1 MGAGGSSNT
10 AGANEQQKFE
20 RSLRAEGGD
29 DAKPRWSLSRKS
41 SSKKTRI
48 AAYAAADA
56 PQAAPAEASAR
67 AAAAEPPSAASEADA
82 EERAQAAEALLFEA
96 MMEEK
101 RERCRQLVR
110 KMSRQAGYN
119 FIVGTDGLI
128 VYSSNIFAIAALRA
142 FYTLIARA
150 VASLPYLRPAVAL
163 ILGFVGL
170 KMGAEYFHVE
180 IPTTVSLGVI
190 AALLGGGIGLSLL
203 ERRRER
209 ASS

>member
-119 FIVGTDGLI
+119 FIVWTDGSKGAHL
-128 VYSSNIFAIAALRA
+128 A
-142 FYTLIARA
+142 FLG
-150 VASLPYLRPAVAL
+150 AVAL
-163 ILGFVGL
+163 RKGSGDVH
-170 KMGAEYFHVE
+170 MW
-180 IPTTVSLGVI
+180 
-190 AALLGGGIGLSLL
+190 
-203 ERRRER
+203 
-209 ASS
+209 

>member
-119 FIVGTDGLI
+119 FIVGTDGSKGAHL
-128 VYSSNIFAIAALRA
+128 A
-142 FYTLIARA
+142 FLG
-150 VASLPYLRPAVAL
+150 AVAL
-163 ILGFVGL
+163 RKGSGDVH
-170 KMGAEYFHVE
+170 MWCA
-180 IPTTVSLGVI
+180 
-190 AALLGGGIGLSLL
+190 
-203 ERRRER
+203 RRSARRDLR
-209 ASS
+209 ASFGDEAEARALCVRVLFLNGAPRAQI